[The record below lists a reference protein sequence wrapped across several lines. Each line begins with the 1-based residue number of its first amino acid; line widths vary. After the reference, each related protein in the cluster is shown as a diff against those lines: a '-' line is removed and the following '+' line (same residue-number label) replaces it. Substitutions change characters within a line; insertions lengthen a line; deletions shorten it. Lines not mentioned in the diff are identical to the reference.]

1 MRSFTLVQ
9 NLLTALVVPFLAL
22 IVGLSSLPGI
32 YILFKIMDFFGTSAS
47 TFNQIDSVP
56 LEDFV
61 VVGIGLGMGITA
73 WGVTLVISSGLLG
86 GLFRPRLEPG
96 RYPLKSFVTIQWAWS
111 MIFHRIALF
120 FLPFLV
126 PSFIGNAF

>member
-61 VVGIGLGMGITA
+61 VVGIGLKGSHMRTRRE
-73 WGVTLVISSGLLG
+73 SHH
-86 GLFRPRLEPG
+86 
-96 RYPLKSFVTIQWAWS
+96 SFQS
-111 MIFHRIALF
+111 RSKKEEGHAL
-120 FLPFLV
+120 P
-126 PSFIGNAF
+126 

>member
-96 RYPLKSFVTIQWAWS
+96 LSLIH
-111 MIFHRIALF
+111 I
-120 FLPFLV
+120 
-126 PSFIGNAF
+126 